1 MNAPDNALTL
11 LNMFAVQSDPIGG
24 SASKLATCSTLP
36 TVCQD
41 NSIAGTCTDLTS
53 PNGVICS
60 DVALSL
66 GQKLQA
72 AGRDR
77 EKMAQLMEEHW
88 EQIYELANK
97 VEERII
103 RTTPPSAFPEPIVE
117 RPRVQFP
124 AEDSTLGH
132 IRRANAGPRG
142 RVS

>member
-1 MNAPDNALTL
+1 MPSQAHDDHTRRQAARHAASLCGRSPTST
-11 LNMFAVQSDPIGG
+11 FSGTGG
-24 SASKLATCSTLP
+24 RNRKCADIYAKNIA
-36 TVCQD
+36 
-41 NSIAGTCTDLTS
+41 AGTPKTWD
-53 PNGVICS
+53 VIE
-60 DVALSL
+60 AEELN

-117 RPRVQFP
+117 RL
-124 AEDSTLGH
+124 A
-132 IRRANAGPRG
+132 RADTDYDDDWKEKVIQWKEELSVKA
-142 RVS
+142 